1 MITDQAVT
9 GGVEWVDLE
18 APSDRELE
26 QVAEKYELH
35 PLAAEDAIHRHQR
48 PKLERYGETL
58 FLVLR
63 PARYLDETET
73 VEFGEL
79 HVFAS
84 AGFVIT
90 IRHGAAAELGNLR
103 DELQSRPDVLDRG
116 PLSIVHA
123 IVDHVVDG
131 YAPVVAGIENDVD
144 EIENEVFGGADADV
158 SRRTYEL
165 IREVIEF
172 RRATHPLPGILD
184 RLMRASGV
192 DEEEHAYL
200 RDVQDHAI
208 RITERADAFDE
219 LLRNIL
225 SVQLT
230 LETKALSAAGNA
242 QNEEVKRISAWAA
255 ILFAPTVVGTIYG
268 MNFEHMPELDWRYG
282 YAFALGLM
290 AAVSTGLYLLFK
302 RRRWI

>member
-9 GGVEWVDLE
+9 GGVVWVDLE

>member
-103 DELQSRPDVLDRG
+103 DELQSRPYVLDRG